1 MQYPSNLRIVRVMC
15 SGMVGP
21 DMVVRA
27 LDKTETLPRDTDGRV
42 PPALIIGF
50 RPKD

>member
-27 LDKTETLPRDTDGRV
+27 LDKGADGV
-42 PPALIIGF
+42 LVVG
-50 RPKD
+50 